1 MTNLGSAKELMGRF
15 SGEQADG
22 MTQSTTRQ
30 HNQQEEQHPRPM
42 KGKVN
47 LAQMDGGED
56 IVDSSSVR
64 NKRSVSVDSGL
75 PREKVV
81 RYEDVRGPQTIYEE
95 HEEEHVNE
103 MDVSESES
111 VERKRGGRRAAAK
124 EMGPEGDDMYKVV
137 KGRKGTTTA
146 AVKSTSRLRGRA
158 DIHN

>member
-1 MTNLGSAKELMGRF
+1 MTNLGSAKELMGRLT
-15 SGEQADG
+15 GEQADG
-22 MTQSTTRQ
+22 MVPSTTRHQ
-30 HNQQEEQHPRPM
+30 SHQEEQHPKPL
-42 KGKVN
+42 KAKVN

-56 IVDSSSVR
+56 MVDSSSAR

-75 PREKVV
+75 PREKAV

-103 MDVSESES
+103 RDVSDSES
-111 VERKRGGRRAAAK
+111 VERKRGGRRAAK

-137 KGRKGTTTA
+137 KGKKGTTTT